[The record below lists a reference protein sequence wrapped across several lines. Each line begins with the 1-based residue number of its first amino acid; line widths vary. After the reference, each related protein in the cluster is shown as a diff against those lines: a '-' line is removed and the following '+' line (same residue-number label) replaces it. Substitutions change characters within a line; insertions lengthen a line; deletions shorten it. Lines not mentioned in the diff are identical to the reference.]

1 MASDRYVRIGTRGSA
16 LALWQANATANLL
29 AAAGYEPDIVTVK
42 TTGDK
47 RTDVSLAT
55 IGGKGLFIKE
65 LEEALEREE
74 IDVAVHSLKDVPSI
88 IPGHFLLAG
97 FLERA
102 DPRDA
107 WIHPGNYPIGE
118 LPAGSV
124 IGTSSPRRRAQ
135 ILETYPH
142 LRVEDIRG
150 NVDTRVAKA
159 HDGTYAGVILAS
171 AGLTRL
177 GRAAEISSYFGIDEM
192 LPAAGQGIV
201 AIECLRGN
209 AWAAQVAASVNHAP
223 SADAARCERGV
234 LEKFGERLD
243 CYSAIAV
250 HATFDVAA
258 AASAADRLT
267 IRAFVSDFE
276 GTRAIRARRAGRNA
290 DAVINAV
297 YDDLVAQGATELLCR
312 KPESST

>member
-1 MASDRYVRIGTRGSA
+1 MANDRYVRIGTRGSA

-55 IGGKGLFIKE
+55 IGGKGLFVKE

-107 WIHPGNYPIGE
+107 WIHPGNYPIDE

-135 ILETYPH
+135 VLQLRGRDPRERGPH
-142 LRVEDIRG
+142 ATRTRGGDQLVLWRRRDAARRRSGNRRDRVPARQRVGRASRRERQPRAERGRGALR
-150 NVDTRVAKA
+150 TR
-159 HDGTYAGVILAS
+159 
-171 AGLTRL
+171 
-177 GRAAEISSYFGIDEM
+177 RAAE
-192 LPAAGQGIV
+192 V
-201 AIECLRGN
+201 R
-209 AWAAQVAASVNHAP
+209 
-223 SADAARCERGV
+223 
-234 LEKFGERLD
+234 
-243 CYSAIAV
+243 
-250 HATFDVAA
+250 
-258 AASAADRLT
+258 
-267 IRAFVSDFE
+267 
-276 GTRAIRARRAGRNA
+276 
-290 DAVINAV
+290 
-297 YDDLVAQGATELLCR
+297 
-312 KPESST
+312 